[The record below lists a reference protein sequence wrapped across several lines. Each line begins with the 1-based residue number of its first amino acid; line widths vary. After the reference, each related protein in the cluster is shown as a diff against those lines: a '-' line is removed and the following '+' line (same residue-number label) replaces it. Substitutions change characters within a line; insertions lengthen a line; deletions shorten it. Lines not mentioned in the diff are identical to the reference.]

1 MTFFDEFI
9 QGWADFWSASL
20 GEKLP
25 TGFLERVVFLISQYG
40 MSFLRGAGWTFVIAL
55 VGTAIGFFDRTDLRD
70 CADDSR
76 NA

>member
-40 MSFLRGAGWTFVIAL
+40 MSFARRRMDICHCARGYGDR
-55 VGTAIGFFDRTDLRD
+55 FFDRTDLRD